1 MYIIIIII
9 IKQLSFLL
17 CSIELLEKYSA
28 KNSYFVIGA
37 CREVGALCGGS
48 QMELREGDVLSWGC
62 VVLGLQGAGL

>member
-1 MYIIIIII
+1 MFYQAPGEIFS
-9 IKQLSFLL
+9 K
-17 CSIELLEKYSA
+17 